1 MTMKMKKA
9 EMIAKIITTLQRLRG
24 CEQTFRE
31 AAKAG
36 NPQILEMLH
45 RTQGEINAF
54 TAVLDS
60 LTGSCNVMMNN
71 YGKGII

>member
-1 MTMKMKKA
+1 MKMKKKD
-9 EMIAKIITTLQRLRG
+9 MIAKIITTLQRLRG

-31 AAKAG
+31 ASKEG

-54 TAVLDS
+54 CAVLDA
-60 LTGSCNVMMNN
+60 LTGECNVMLNN
-71 YGKGII
+71 YGKEII